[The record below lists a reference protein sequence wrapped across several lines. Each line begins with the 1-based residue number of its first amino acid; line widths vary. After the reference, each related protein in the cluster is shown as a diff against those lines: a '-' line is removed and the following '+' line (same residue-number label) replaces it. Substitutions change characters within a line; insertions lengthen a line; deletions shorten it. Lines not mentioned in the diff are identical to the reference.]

1 MNLTCSVPSNESV
14 SRIELGRGYTPGDG
28 QLPLAV
34 ATSNNGTHITNGGYN
49 YSLTLEW
56 VNDSNTSVS
65 LIIPNVTLAHA
76 GYYTC
81 NVTLRNC
88 SVASGVHCN
97 YSAGEEDDQYH
108 ANRTLTQRM
117 HLTVIPATT
126 IAPTTLVS
134 HTTSTS
140 HRPHRRPVS
149 KRPTHKPVTLGPFPI
164 DPWRPKT
171 TWVHWALLLIT
182 CAVVAPVLLIII
194 NYHLLS
200 GVAGGL
206 GEAAQGLDTPVNGQL
221 LTRNK
226 VYFQATAHCVAE
238 STIPEAGA
246 AGNSGPREDTNPQQ
260 PTTEGH
266 PRGKKLVQASAS
278 GVAQSKEPTTPKA
291 KSVSAHLKSIFCEEL
306 LNKRVA

>member
-1 MNLTCSVPSNESV
+1 MTHLVLLLCCCVGSVCAFFSDLVKFENVTAHAGARVNLTCSVPSNESV

-164 DPWRPKT
+164 DPWRPKSLP
-171 TWVHWALLLIT
+171 A
-182 CAVVAPVLLIII
+182 
-194 NYHLLS
+194 S
-200 GVAGGL
+200 GIRSKEARVEGGQR
-206 GEAAQGLDTPVNGQL
+206 GPASQS
-221 LTRNK
+221 R
-226 VYFQATAHCVAE
+226 
-238 STIPEAGA
+238 PEG
-246 AGNSGPREDTNPQQ
+246 GVGGGGRCERPSPRRHPGPR
-260 PTTEGH
+260 
-266 PRGKKLVQASAS
+266 PRARRSN
-278 GVAQSKEPTTPKA
+278 
-291 KSVSAHLKSIFCEEL
+291 L
-306 LNKRVA
+306 LGR

>member
-1 MNLTCSVPSNESV
+1 MLVTVHSQ
-14 SRIELGRGYTPGDG
+14 GYPALAPPPPACQPPQTGDDNDEEHRSHH
-28 QLPLAV
+28 LPLAV

-194 NYHLLS
+194 ISCLGWL
-200 GVAGGL
+200 AGWGL
-206 GEAAQGLDTPVNGQL
+206 GTLQVRFTLAPAWAVTFSN
-221 LTRNK
+221 LTRSEKNA
-226 VYFQATAHCVAE
+226 QTDPTQQHNR
-238 STIPEAGA
+238 ST
-246 AGNSGPREDTNPQQ
+246 
-260 PTTEGH
+260 
-266 PRGKKLVQASAS
+266 K
-278 GVAQSKEPTTPKA
+278 
-291 KSVSAHLKSIFCEEL
+291 
-306 LNKRVA
+306 

>member
-1 MNLTCSVPSNESV
+1 MTHLVLLLCCCVGSVCAFFSDLVKFENVTAHAGARVNLTCSIPSNESV

-81 NVTLRNC
+81 NVTLINC

-194 NYHLLS
+194 ISCLGWL
-200 GVAGGL
+200 AGWGRRRK
-206 GEAAQGLDTPVNGQL
+206 GW
-221 LTRNK
+221 
-226 VYFQATAHCVAE
+226 
-238 STIPEAGA
+238 IP
-246 AGNSGPREDTNPQQ
+246 
-260 PTTEGH
+260 
-266 PRGKKLVQASAS
+266 L
-278 GVAQSKEPTTPKA
+278 
-291 KSVSAHLKSIFCEEL
+291 
-306 LNKRVA
+306 